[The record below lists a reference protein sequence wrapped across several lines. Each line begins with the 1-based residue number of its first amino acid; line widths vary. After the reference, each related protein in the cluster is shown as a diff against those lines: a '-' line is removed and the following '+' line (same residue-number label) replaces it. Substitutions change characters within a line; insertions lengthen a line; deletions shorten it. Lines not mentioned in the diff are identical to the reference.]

1 MSNELKTPTQLLT
14 ESDEYG
20 KVVLWASDYKDVHE
34 EMGYEVTTVMLA
46 EMLAK
51 FKKEF
56 IDKDWYNAGIM
67 AQRILQNDE
76 IETLK
81 KKLKQEEFNHTN
93 TRVSLD
99 STSAE
104 RDELKTRC
112 KALEERIVIIANN
125 AESDRRQIAYAAWRA
140 AADAFRMYPDNKH
153 TFSDYWETVK

>member
-1 MSNELKTPTQLLT
+1 MFGHLPVKP
-14 ESDEYG
+14 G
-20 KVVLWASDYKDVHE
+20 RK
-34 EMGYEVTTVMLA
+34 
-46 EMLAK
+46 AK

-112 KALEERIVIIANN
+112 KALEERIVIVANN

>member
-1 MSNELKTPTQLLT
+1 
-14 ESDEYG
+14 
-20 KVVLWASDYKDVHE
+20 
-34 EMGYEVTTVMLA
+34 MGYEVTTVMLA
-46 EMLAK
+46 EMLSR

-125 AESDRRQIAYAAWRA
+125 AESDRRQIAYAAWGA